1 MGILDNTAASI
12 TVTSGT
18 KLGTISEAPTI
29 SYTVRDTNPGQYFG
43 VNHYLDRTTLWFG
56 AIQFDVESYESNVT
70 KTNTFTVSSATWIDI
85 YDGPH
90 TIILRTE
97 NGTGLRSQATVSFI
111 RTGNPEPKPDPEPDP
126 EPEQPYLPPT
136 TINPVNPPVN
146 HPTYSDNEIVKMGVL
161 RRIRNSNGEQ
171 EVKYVPQR
179 TSQNLVYQ
187 NLFIENG
194 QRYRNG
200 YLVIPGYNPDEQVTF
215 VDARNDSEKW
225 SWIKTT
231 LPNGKI
237 IFIST
242 TFGPSEYIYP
252 LSEIH
257 VTLGGVKYILRNLT
271 QKEWLSIDKSTLEK
285 IDFGNPDNNLAGG
298 SHYTKDYIITRTP
311 TNETSGETY
320 DFLRNYSDT
329 QYNSWIKNTANHE
342 NKSFLTMTY
351 VSDSKAR
358 VTGWDKGWSYGS
370 SMDYDYIRSETAWI
384 PVLELANTDP
394 IIDLPD
400 KRNNDPTVNI

>member
-18 KLGTISEAPTI
+18 NLGTISEPPTI
-29 SYTVRDTNPGQYFG
+29 SYTVNDTNPGQYFG

-56 AIQFDVESYESNVT
+56 AIQFAVEPYESSVT
-70 KTNTFTVSSATWIDI
+70 RTNTFTVSSATWIDI

-111 RTGNPEPKPDPEPDP
+111 RTGNPEPKPEP
-126 EPEQPYLPPT
+126 EPERPYFPPT

-146 HPTYSDNEIVKMGVL
+146 HPTFSDNEVVKMGVL
-161 RRIRNSNGEQ
+161 RHIHNEQGRQ
-171 EVKYVPQR
+171 EVKYVAQK

-187 NLFIENG
+187 HLFVEPK

-200 YLVIPGYNPDEQVTF
+200 YVVSGYHPNEQITF

-242 TFGPSEYIYP
+242 TFGPSEYLFP
-252 LSEIH
+252 LSEVH

-271 QKEWLSIDKSTLEK
+271 QKEWLSIDKSILEK
-285 IDFGNPDNNLAGG
+285 MDFGNPDNNLAGG
-298 SHYTKDYIITRTP
+298 SHYTKNYVVTRTP
-311 TNETSGETY
+311 SDETSGETY
-320 DFLRNYSDT
+320 NFLRNYSDS
-329 QYNSWIKNTANHE
+329 QYNSWISKTSNYE

-358 VTGWDKGWSYGS
+358 ATGWNKGWSYGGS
-370 SMDYDYIRSETAWI
+370 LDYNHIRTETAWI
-384 PVLELANTDP
+384 PVLELENTDP

-400 KRNNDPTVNI
+400 KHNSDPTVNI

>member
-1 MGILDNTAASI
+1 MGVLNNTAASI

-18 KLGTISEAPTI
+18 NLGTISKPPTI
-29 SYTVRDTNPGQYFG
+29 SYTVYDTNPGETFG
-43 VNHYLDRTTLWFG
+43 VDYYLDVTQVWFG
-56 AIQFDVESYESNVT
+56 AMQFHVESYESSVT
-70 KTNTFTVSSATWIDI
+70 RTCTFTMSSGTW
-85 YDGPH
+85 YDLWPGSH
-90 TIILRTE
+90 TIILRTV
-97 NGTGLRSQATVSFI
+97 NGTGLHSQATISFI
-111 RTGNPEPKPDPEPDP
+111 KPGSSRP

-242 TFGPSEYIYP
+242 TFGPSEYLYP
-252 LSEIH
+252 LSEVH

-298 SHYTKDYIITRTP
+298 SHYTKDYIVTRTP
-311 TNETSGETY
+311 TDETSGETY
-320 DFLRNYSDT
+320 DFLRNYSDS
-329 QYNSWIKNTANHE
+329 QYNSWIRNVANHE

-358 VTGWDKGWSYGS
+358 VTGWDKGWSYGG

>member
-18 KLGTISEAPTI
+18 NLGTISEPPTV
-29 SYTVRDTNPGQYFG
+29 SYTVYDTNPGETFG
-43 VNHYLDRTTLWFG
+43 VNHYLDRTSLWFG
-56 AIQFDVESYESNVT
+56 AIQFAVEPYESSVT
-70 KTNTFTVSSATWIDI
+70 RTNTFTMSSASWIDV

-111 RTGNPEPKPDPEPDP
+111 RTGNPEP

-146 HPTYSDNEIVKMGVL
+146 HPTFSDNEVVKMGVL
-161 RRIRNSNGEQ
+161 RRIRNKNGEQ
-171 EVKYVPQR
+171 EIEYVAQR
-179 TSQNLVYQ
+179 TTRYQ
-187 NLFIENG
+187 LLYQHSFVENTE
-194 QRYRNG
+194 RYRNG
-200 YLVIPGYNPDEQVTF
+200 YLVNPGYKPDEQITF

-225 SWIKTT
+225 SWVKTT

-237 IFIST
+237 IFISP
-242 TFGPSEYIYP
+242 TFAPCEYIYP
-252 LSEIH
+252 LSEIR

-271 QKEWLSIDKSTLEK
+271 KKEWLSIDKSILEK
-285 IDFGNPDNNLAGG
+285 MDFGNPDSSVAGG
-298 SHYTKDYIITRTP
+298 IHYQDYHIITRTP
-311 TNETSGETY
+311 SDEGSKETY
-320 DFLRNYSDT
+320 NFLRNYSDS
-329 QYNSWIKNTANHE
+329 QYNSWISKTSNYR

-351 VSDSKAR
+351 TSDVKAN
-358 VTGWDKGWSYGS
+358 VTKWDKGWSYGTSLWYGAS
-370 SMDYDYIRSETAWI
+370 SSKTAWI
-384 PVLELANTDP
+384 PVLELENTDP

>member
-1 MGILDNTAASI
+1 MGVLDNTAASI
-12 TVTSGT
+12 VVTSGT
-18 KLGTISEAPTI
+18 DLGTISEPPTV
-29 SYTVRDTNPGQYFG
+29 SYTVYDTNPGETFG
-43 VNHYLDRTTLWFG
+43 VDYYLDVTQVWFG
-56 AIQFDVESYESNVT
+56 AMQFPVEPYESGVT
-70 KTNTFTVSSATWIDI
+70 KTCTFTMSSGTW
-85 YDGPH
+85 YDLWPGSH
-90 TIILRTE
+90 TIILRTV
-97 NGTGLRSQATVSFI
+97 NGTGLHSQATISFI
-111 RTGNPEPKPDPEPDP
+111 KPGGSRP
-126 EPEQPYLPPT
+126 EPEQPYFPPT
-136 TINPVNPPVN
+136 TIDPVNPPVN

-242 TFGPSEYIYP
+242 TFGPSEYLYP
-252 LSEIH
+252 LSEVH

-298 SHYTKDYIITRTP
+298 SHYTKDYIVTRTP

-358 VTGWDKGWSYGS
+358 VTGWDKGWSYGG

-400 KRNNDPTVNI
+400 KRNSDPTVNI

>member
-18 KLGTISEAPTI
+18 NLGTISEPPTI

-56 AIQFDVESYESNVT
+56 AIQFDVKSYESNVT

-111 RTGNPEPKPDPEPDP
+111 RTGNPEPKPDPEP
-126 EPEQPYLPPT
+126 ERPYFPPT
-136 TINPVNPPVN
+136 TISPINPPVN
-146 HPTYSDNEIVKMGVL
+146 HPTFSDNEIIKMGVL
-161 RRIRNSNGEQ
+161 RRIRNEQGKQ
-171 EVKYVPQR
+171 EVKYIAQK

-187 NLFIENG
+187 HLFAEPK

-200 YLVIPGYNPDEQVTF
+200 YIVSGYYPNEQVNF

-225 SWIKTT
+225 SWVKTT

-242 TFGPSEYIYP
+242 TFGPSEYLYP
-252 LSEIH
+252 LSEVH
-257 VTLGGVKYILRNLT
+257 VTLGGVNYILRNLT
-271 QKEWLSIDKSTLEK
+271 QKEWLSIDKSILD
-285 IDFGNPDNNLAGG
+285 IIIFGNPDNSLAGG
-298 SHYTKDYIITRTP
+298 SHYTKYYVVTRTP
-311 TNETSGETY
+311 SNETSGETY
-320 DFLRNYSDT
+320 DFLKNYSDS
-329 QYNSWIKNTANHE
+329 QYNSWISKSSNLE

-351 VSDSKAR
+351 VSNSKASATR
-358 VTGWDKGWSYGS
+358 WTKGWSYGGS
-370 SMDYDYIRSETAWI
+370 IDYGHIRSNTAWI
-384 PVLELANTDP
+384 PVLELENTDP

-400 KRNNDPTVNI
+400 KHNSDPTVNI

>member
-12 TVTSGT
+12 VVTSGT
-18 KLGTISEAPTI
+18 DLGLINEPPTV
-29 SYTVRDTNPGQYFG
+29 SYTIYDTDPGQTLG
-43 VNHYLDRTTLWFG
+43 VDYYLDVTLVWFG
-56 AIQFDVESYESNVT
+56 AMQFHVESYESSVT
-70 KTNTFTVSSATWIDI
+70 RTCTFTMSSGVW
-85 YDGPH
+85 YDLWPGSH
-90 TIILRTE
+90 TIILRTV
-97 NGTGLRSQATVSFI
+97 NGTGLHSQATISFI
-111 RTGNPEPKPDPEPDP
+111 KPGSSRP

-242 TFGPSEYIYP
+242 TFGPSEYLYP
-252 LSEIH
+252 LSEVH

-271 QKEWLSIDKSTLEK
+271 QKEWLSIDKSILEK
-285 IDFGNPDNNLAGG
+285 MDFGNPDNNLAGG
-298 SHYTKDYIITRTP
+298 YHYTKDYVVTRTP
-311 TNETSGETY
+311 SDETSGETY
-320 DFLRNYSDT
+320 DFLRNYSDS
-329 QYNSWIKNTANHE
+329 QYNSWIRNVANHE

-358 VTGWDKGWSYGS
+358 VTGWDKGWSYGG

>member
-18 KLGTISEAPTI
+18 NLGTISEPPTI
-29 SYTVRDTNPGQYFG
+29 SYTVYDTNPGETFG
-43 VNHYLDRTTLWFG
+43 VDYYLDVTQVWFG
-56 AIQFDVESYESNVT
+56 AMQFHVESYESSVT
-70 KTNTFTVSSATWIDI
+70 RTCTFTMSSGTW
-85 YDGPH
+85 YDLWPGSH
-90 TIILRTE
+90 TIILRTV
-97 NGTGLRSQATVSFI
+97 NGTGLHSHAIISFI
-111 RTGNPEPKPDPEPDP
+111 KPGSSRP

-136 TINPVNPPVN
+136 TINPINPPVDL
-146 HPTYSDNEIVKMGVL
+146 PTFSDNEVVKMGVL
-161 RRIRNSNGEQ
+161 RRIRNKNGEQ
-171 EVKYVPQR
+171 EVKYIAQK
-179 TSQNLVYQ
+179 TSQNLVYRH
-187 NLFIENG
+187 LFIENE

-200 YLVIPGYNPDEQVTF
+200 CLVNPGYNPEEQVTF

-225 SWIKTT
+225 SWVKTT

-242 TFGPSEYIYP
+242 TFGPSEYLYP

-271 QKEWLSIDKSTLEK
+271 QKEWLSIDKSILEK
-285 IDFGNPDNNLAGG
+285 IDFGNADNNLAGG
-298 SHYTKDYIITRTP
+298 YHYTKDYVVTRTP
-311 TNETSGETY
+311 SDETSGETY
-320 DFLRNYSDT
+320 DFLRNYSDS
-329 QYNSWIKNTANHE
+329 QYNSWIKNVANYE

-358 VTGWDKGWSYGS
+358 ATGWNKGWSYGG